1 MLNFNFNKN
10 NFKKLKLKKLS
21 SVFDKGQTI
30 DLIDKFYSVC
40 KDDIRVNE
48 KTKSLE
54 INDIIT
60 ILNEIYDENIKDVLE
75 LI

>member
-1 MLNFNFNKN
+1 M
-10 NFKKLKLKKLS
+10 
-21 SVFDKGQTI
+21 
-30 DLIDKFYSVC
+30 
-40 KDDIRVNE
+40 NE